1 VTLSSSSAE
10 EYIRQWSV
18 GAVRASA
25 VDSFSRRRRLHLQ
38 VDSIGIIVSSSHA
51 CRHIYLYCAGNTH
64 THGAGTCRISLLFS
78 GRRRCVYHVRRGAG
92 RRAEPVQ
99 VTTNLESDIN
109 KQASNSRFALHGW
122 YNDSRRELGVFS
134 RSVMITSA
142 QQLHG
147 CSAADVVAPPT
158 PLHPPSSRIR
168 IVL

>member
-1 VTLSSSSAE
+1 M
-10 EYIRQWSV
+10 YKRQSE
-18 GAVRASA
+18 
-25 VDSFSRRRRLHLQ
+25 RRRFIQSPPPSTFASRQHRHHRLVVACMSPHL
-38 VDSIGIIVSSSHA
+38 SIL
-51 CRHIYLYCAGNTH
+51 CREHTH

-109 KQASNSRFALHGW
+109 KLASNSRFALHGW
-122 YNDSRRELGVFS
+122 YNDSRREHGVFS

-158 PLHPPSSRIR
+158 PLHPPSSGIR

>member
-1 VTLSSSSAE
+1 MHVAT
-10 EYIRQWSV
+10 
-18 GAVRASA
+18 
-25 VDSFSRRRRLHLQ
+25 
-38 VDSIGIIVSSSHA
+38 SICTVPGTHT
-51 CRHIYLYCAGNTH
+51 HTH

-78 GRRRCVYHVRRGAG
+78 GRRRCVYHVRRGVG
-92 RRAEPVQ
+92 RRAEPGQ

-168 IVL
+168 IVLWAIKGGTGNVSQSAPPPAAQSDCSNYLQ